1 MAALFSPGVDF
12 IVHEGTFHMR
22 IIRLNLKFAVVL
34 TAVLSFLSASV
45 RVSARPIVFRT
56 SFSGGDI
63 PSIDPSLV
71 EEPYGIQLVDELTV
85 GLLRM
90 NEETLT
96 LDPGIAERYEINE
109 TGDSV
114 TFYLRTDVPWVRY
127 DSERGAVERV
137 VDCRGAARF
146 VTAADFVYGIERTLR
161 PETAAPF
168 AFLLNKVVAG
178 AAAYNDGSNPDFGV
192 VGIRAIDERTLTVDL
207 VSASPYTLN
216 ILSLWMFRAE
226 PGWLIEGDDCTEGRE
241 IGRASC
247 RERV

>member
-1 MAALFSPGVDF
+1 
-12 IVHEGTFHMR
+12 MR

-90 NEETLT
+90 NEETLV

-114 TFYLRTDVPWVRY
+114 TFYLRTDVPW
-127 DSERGAVERV
+127 
-137 VDCRGAARF
+137 
-146 VTAADFVYGIERTLR
+146 
-161 PETAAPF
+161 
-168 AFLLNKVVAG
+168 
-178 AAAYNDGSNPDFGV
+178 
-192 VGIRAIDERTLTVDL
+192 
-207 VSASPYTLN
+207 ASK
-216 ILSLWMFRAE
+216 
-226 PGWLIEGDDCTEGRE
+226 

>member
-1 MAALFSPGVDF
+1 MRRVRFS
-12 IVHEGTFHMR
+12 
-22 IIRLNLKFAVVL
+22 LKAAVVL

-109 TGDSV
+109 TRSISC
-114 TFYLRTDVPWVRY
+114 FFLSIPNAR
-127 DSERGAVERV
+127 RG
-137 VDCRGAARF
+137 
-146 VTAADFVYGIERTLR
+146 
-161 PETAAPF
+161 
-168 AFLLNKVVAG
+168 
-178 AAAYNDGSNPDFGV
+178 
-192 VGIRAIDERTLTVDL
+192 
-207 VSASPYTLN
+207 
-216 ILSLWMFRAE
+216 
-226 PGWLIEGDDCTEGRE
+226 
-241 IGRASC
+241 
-247 RERV
+247 